1 VDAGRISRLRDAL
14 GGGHL
19 ALQADRDLAAS
30 IIKRWPGTAAL
41 VTGANDFHRRAAS
54 WAVSSGKPGFPVTPA
69 AGVIF
74 AASGYPHRGGFHAAA
89 SLARPDA
96 LFAYADADPGAV
108 VFSRAL
114 LAALDPAHV
123 SAYEAPGRDPAA
135 VLGAPQARAIME
147 RGPVMVQL
155 QLCAHWWPAGFCA
168 WAVGEYARLLAPGST
183 LALSLAVP
191 GGGDAGALAAAIG
204 GTGGTVHPHTE
215 DDVAQ
220 WIAAAGLELTPIRV
234 TDVRGRELGWA
245 AAEFGRQ
252 RPVARM
258 IEAVA
263 VVPDA

>member
-1 VDAGRISRLRDAL
+1 VDAGRIARLRDVLA
-14 GGGHL
+14 GGHL

-30 IIKRWPGTAAL
+30 ILERWPGTAAL
-41 VTGANDFHRRAAS
+41 VTDANDFHRRAAS
-54 WAVSSGKPGFPVTPA
+54 WAVSGGKPGFPVTPA

-123 SAYEAPGRDPAA
+123 SVYEAPARDPAA

-155 QLCAHWWPAGFCA
+155 QLCAHWWPSEFCA
-168 WAVGEYARLLAPGST
+168 WAVAEYARLLPSRST
-183 LALSLAVP
+183 LALSVAVP
-191 GGGDAGALAAAIG
+191 GGGSGAAELAAEVSRAG
-204 GTGGTVHPHTE
+204 GHLRAHHEGEITG
-215 DDVAQ
+215 
-220 WIAAAGLELTPIRV
+220 WIAKADLELTPIGV
-234 TDVRGRELGWA
+234 TDVRGREQGWA
-245 AAEFGRQ
+245 SEEFGRQ
-252 RPVARM
+252 RPVARV

-263 VVPDA
+263 MVP